1 MWFHG
6 GSFDAGSGS
15 ENSYDGN
22 TLSSYGDVIVVT
34 TNYRLGVLGFLYTG
48 DDRMDNGDYQIFF
61 LKCKGAF
68 IPATFQA

>member
-1 MWFHG
+1 MLFHG
-6 GSFDAGSGS
+6 GSFYAGSGS

-48 DDRMDNGDYQIFF
+48 DDRMDNGDYQNFF
-61 LKCKGAF
+61 F
-68 IPATFQA
+68 EM